1 MTMSVAIFSSLLN
14 INDNCCVP
22 TWPTIWLLWRRI
34 ARNILIWLIA
44 GSRMNKT
51 TEITCSVNRTVPLRK
66 AWSTIATKSQDAVV
80 INAALFESVEKI
92 KENLLSF
99 SNFYI
104 ILKYDEVDEQGKMNV
119 FFLFFF
125 RLKKLRYHN
134 LWKKTNNYGN
144 RVLFVMLDEKY
155 WLLKQSLKII
165 QNWIKFQPMLASA
178 LATELSTEMNVSC
191 LAHESV

>member
-1 MTMSVAIFSSLLN
+1 
-14 INDNCCVP
+14 
-22 TWPTIWLLWRRI
+22 
-34 ARNILIWLIA
+34 
-44 GSRMNKT
+44 MNKT

-165 QNWIKFQPMLASA
+165 QN
-178 LATELSTEMNVSC
+178 
-191 LAHESV
+191 